1 MLVQFG
7 VSMCFPCVYNAKSL
21 PNLGKLLLFS
31 SLHLLEI
38 QGDSVPFTQ
47 RRLDDSS
54 ACAGCETRVRPL
66 PSVPSAPY
74 HVCGIAESRVGRC
87 LRRDVAEGPG
97 FRWFRDHWTI
107 GPSNFSQK
115 WKKCDVKMWCQMQL
129 IDLIDAKWCCFHFPQ
144 TIIYQ
149 NMCVHFRAP
158 TNLCFGALGP
168 MAGR

>member
-38 QGDSVPFTQ
+38 QGDPVPFTQ

-74 HVCGIAESRVGRC
+74 HVCGIAESRVGRG

-129 IDLIDAKWCCFHFPQ
+129 IDLIDAKWCCFHFPPNNY
-144 TIIYQ
+144 IPEHV
-149 NMCVHFRAP
+149 CSF
-158 TNLCFGALGP
+158 
-168 MAGR
+168 